1 MSQTLTRKLLPLLL
15 ALVMMVLPLASA
27 LAADGTPGSSDEEY
41 NDPNV
46 ASTTDLS
53 GIEPDWSITEKTY
66 DGQAVEVTATI
77 PVVTTDGTS
86 KTTSLEE
93 ITIKNEAGETVE
105 KPVDAG
111 VYTVTGKVYYG
122 EKYSEVRSV
131 KEFTHTVTILPK
143 KLTVTI
149 GNTQKYYSLPK
160 ANPDPV
166 PTITWSDESYAD
178 EIAVALKD
186 RKAGEDVGTYTL
198 DAVVDGD
205 KNYEIEVVPGTLT
218 ILPRTVTVIPEE
230 KQTKVYGSENPL
242 YLWKLSDSAYNEEVD
257 GYLGRAEGE
266 DVGVYAFNLGT
277 VECTTGNLKVEFQ
290 EGVSFEITKK
300 PATLTA
306 DALSKKF
313 GAADPEL
320 TYTTEDLVEGDAFD
334 VLPSR
339 APGEAVGEYEI
350 TFEEGENPN
359 YEITFVPG
367 IFTIEPEFAGAVA
380 VKTEKVTN
388 RSTAVDFTVSGIAAE
403 LGEKEQ
409 PVLKLEL
416 TDAAK
421 TAGVTAADATVT
433 KDETY
438 NMAVT
443 GAKLTDAASQQ
454 SYFSYLPAGT
464 YNVILSLPKAD
475 GTTADQ
481 KVTTLTVDPDTI
493 PISVQNENATNDGR
507 GLIGKEAGDTLS
519 FKLGDFTTR
528 GLAATDSEII
538 KVTMSV
544 NGQAVYGEGKYMTA
558 SAAKATICED
568 LASFIPAGSHQV
580 PVSVTAEVVSPDL
593 TATKA
598 TRDFTYDVYALP
610 LADDNIVDL
619 NNRANS
625 FKVNLP
631 EKAKITEVT
640 LTGFN
645 NVDVSRITYTGA
657 EGTTEYGTVASI
669 PVSFNASNLPQSNN
683 VEVTIKVED
692 FAGNVT
698 TYTAKGIKQGSVKAV
713 SLSNIE
719 PQATAQDDGYVLKG
733 TNVIR
738 ISGYAVGHE
747 KLNVSLTAPNG
758 FKYTTSVTVGSE
770 STGYDSQAQDFWE
783 VVIGDRK
790 SEENL
795 ELPVGVPITL
805 KVNYAD
811 ASGGGYKTVL
821 IYDDVCQEAK
831 PLTPAYP
838 GMTVMTGYA
847 EAGSKVSATWGSEGK
862 ADAIVTGNGFF
873 VIVFPEAIFDPE
885 ITLTVTDI
893 AGNAST
899 QTIEVPG
906 RSRDVNMVVNAYP
919 VGTPIQDDTSMVQ
932 FVATSVDLEKLAE
945 GPIEIP
951 ILAANY
957 FEVGTMTVALGEDG
971 TVTFEPAIGD
981 GFGADGKAYFNV
993 YDAEPA
999 ADALSDENRGAGLDI
1014 AAGYK
1019 PAEGAK
1025 SFWFVY
1031 ETPVTLTGDQLT
1043 NPEGAATVDAEN
1055 AFQANN

>member
-15 ALVMMVLPLASA
+15 ALVMMVLPLA
-27 LAADGTPGSSDEEY
+27 AAMAVEATP
-41 NDPNV
+41 
-46 ASTTDLS
+46 TDL
-53 GIEPDWSITEKTY
+53 KTVLNINWTIPADKEY
-66 DGQAVEVTATI
+66 DGKAVDASAITAVIANPEAIIDTHPDVKVEYAIYVGDTEVT
-77 PVVTTDGTS
+77 
-86 KTTSLEE
+86 E
-93 ITIKNEAGETVE
+93 IK
-105 KPVDAG
+105 DAG
-111 VYTVTGKVYYG
+111 TYTFKASLTDTEQYRIG
-122 EKYSEVRSV
+122 EGAEAT
-131 KEFTHTVTILPK
+131 FTISPATVTIKVDDKSKVYGTAADPELTY
-143 KLTVTI
+143 KLDKPEFDSEITGVKLSRNIGKETKSGEKNYENVGKYTISATYNENSNFTVNVET
-149 GNTQKYYSLPK
+149 GTF
-160 ANPDPV
+160 
-166 PTITWSDESYAD
+166 TITKLPVTVKPDLKTGQEKKVYGEADPAWKWTLSDEAHLD
-178 EIAVALKD
+178 ETDGNLG
-186 RKAGEDVGTYTL
+186 REEGENVGTY
-198 DAVVDGD
+198 
-205 KNYEIEVVPGTLT
+205 KLT
-218 ILPRTVTVIPEE
+218 QGTVT
-230 KQTKVYGSENPL
+230 
-242 YLWKLSDSAYNEEVD
+242 
-257 GYLGRAEGE
+257 
-266 DVGVYAFNLGT
+266 
-277 VECTTGNLKVEFQ
+277 CTTGNLELSFE
-290 EGVSFEITKK
+290 EGTTFEITKK

-359 YEITFVPG
+359 YDITPVPG

-421 TAGVTAADATVT
+421 TAGVTAAEATVT
-433 KDETY
+433 KDDTY

-507 GLIGKEAGDTLS
+507 GLIGKEAGDKLS

-528 GLAATDSEII
+528 GLASTDSEII

-733 TNVIR
+733 TNVVR

-770 STGYDSQAQDFWE
+770 SNGYDSQAQDFWE

-957 FEVGTMTVALGEDG
+957 FEVGTMTVTLGEDG